1 MAVLENGD
9 IVLLTFQRGYLDYVH
24 EGTYSA
30 GELSFQGLILL
41 RDVAGMYSACSL
53 VRKSVANL

>member
-1 MAVLENGD
+1 MSVLENGD

-30 GELSFQGLILL
+30 GELSFQRVVLL
-41 RDVAGMYSACSL
+41 GNVASVDSTVTL
-53 VRKSVANL
+53 VTAIWVYL